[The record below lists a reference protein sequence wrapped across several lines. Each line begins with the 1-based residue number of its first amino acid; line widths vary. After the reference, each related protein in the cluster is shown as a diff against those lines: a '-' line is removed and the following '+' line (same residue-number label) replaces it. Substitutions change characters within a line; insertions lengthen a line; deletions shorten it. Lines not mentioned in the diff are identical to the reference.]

1 MRFLKLSYLQE
12 QLVLIL
18 ECLLVVATIARGEG
32 GRGLWGG
39 GGGLPEISDIC
50 IPWRIEWS
58 LLTPTLKH
66 QRVPEFS

>member
-39 GGGLPEISDIC
+39 GGGDSRKFRISVYRGGLNGLC
-50 IPWRIEWS
+50 
-58 LLTPTLKH
+58 
-66 QRVPEFS
+66 